1 MKAQDSVKKI
11 PLEQIDFLYEA
22 IVQKAIDTLFSEG
35 YQEHGWTYDEYIE
48 NLADYLER
56 QKQPMLH

>member
-1 MKAQDSVKKI
+1 MKAQESVKKI

-35 YQEHGWTYDEYIE
+35 YPEHGWTYDEYIE